1 MMLAKKPCSLLSD
14 RASLIATHLLD
25 VVSLRAT
32 VHRLILF
39 AHMHNLTMRAV
50 YKAGG
55 HITTCILV
63 SRAEVQS
70 IECLACVPRR
80 LIDSHGSGVWLS

>member
-50 YKAGG
+50 YKACG
-55 HITTCILV
+55 HITCIFV
-63 SRAEVQS
+63 SRAKVQS